1 MNIEVLNEANLIF
14 QFNYVSENPVSIN
27 KSFYIKFYLNNTGN
41 LTAIDIYFTIYKK
54 FGNSTDF
61 NIIQKLNYSGSIAPN
76 SLSSPQY
83 CYLKENKIG
92 TYYYKVEVQYNYT
105 WNSTTYMKFE
115 NSSNFCVSVVMYQ
128 PSVYFYIIS
137 RNGLTLIQ
145 IKFNNFNN
153 YINLRYKL
161 LIQISGSK
169 LETYNFNISYSS
181 AKTFI
186 YNISLS
192 PAQLNWWDKL
202 IYYSNWKIEKR
213 ITLFYR
219 ILVNDSE
226 GNNYNASVQFNNYG
240 NGQTILIDAEHFNT
254 LISLEFSLS
263 FTEMC
268 IFFIILICIIIG
280 SSFLINYF
288 RKSKTE
294 DKLLPLFRKIQSYE
308 KRKVIVVQ
316 FNQIE
321 LIKYRT
327 RMINWIVSRT
337 NSHFL
342 YIKLKY
348 IYPIITTVFIIN
360 SLVSFI
366 FLIINTVLINLIF
379 VYWSIV
385 SLILSVI
392 LSLIFTI
399 KNRHFFKQ
407 IFPQFCEENPDIEL
421 ISKDT
426 WLYTKKYRSLFDFLM
441 GFGLYGIEIS
451 TIIFISLIFV
461 AQYIIID
468 LFTLL
473 MISLIGG
480 LIFGLII
487 GLIYYY
493 KFNYYIN
500 PIFFLGVISFTF
512 GYIFTYSF
520 NLNQIPFF
528 IPLGIFLLLS
538 LLIGYLINKF
548 INKLIDKKYIR
559 KIANDLKS
567 FFEKNEKLYLPNL
580 TWIKTLK
587 NLKLLIKSLSFTDLD
602 LIIKNEYLV
611 KNF

>member
-1 MNIEVLNEANLIF
+1 
-14 QFNYVSENPVSIN
+14 
-27 KSFYIKFYLNNTGN
+27 
-41 LTAIDIYFTIYKK
+41 
-54 FGNSTDF
+54 
-61 NIIQKLNYSGSIAPN
+61 
-76 SLSSPQY
+76 
-83 CYLKENKIG
+83 
-92 TYYYKVEVQYNYT
+92 
-105 WNSTTYMKFE
+105 MKFE

-240 NGQTILIDAEHFNT
+240 NGQTILIDAEHFST

-451 TIIFISLIFV
+451 IIIFISLIFV

-587 NLKLLIKSLSFTDLD
+587 SLKLLIKSLSFTDLD